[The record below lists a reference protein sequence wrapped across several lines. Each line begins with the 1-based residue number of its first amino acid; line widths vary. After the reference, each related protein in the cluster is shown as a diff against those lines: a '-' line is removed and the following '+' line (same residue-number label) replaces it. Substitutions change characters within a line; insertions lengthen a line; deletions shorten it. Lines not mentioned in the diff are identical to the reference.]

1 MKLEWLGTL
10 ALAVA
15 AIACGNHDGSD
26 GNPDGG
32 QPPLPC
38 SGIACKQV
46 TCAGGGTTSISGTVL
61 APNGTLPIYGATVY
75 VPQSDVGPL
84 TSGVTC
90 DRCAN
95 LAGNP
100 LVRTT
105 TDENGKFSL
114 PNMPATSDVPVV
126 IQVGKWR
133 RQITVPA
140 VPECVDTALD
150 TGVTRLPRTRSEG
163 DIPLMAVTTGEYDAL
178 ECLMRKIGLD
188 DSEFSTAGSEGRVHL
203 FSGRLGSNKFDAARG
218 GGDFAAAASSLWNT
232 EENLSRYDV
241 VFMSCEGDQDLAN
254 KPETARQ
261 AMKRYADKGGRVF
274 ASHWH
279 NAWFQHGPAPWD
291 QAISWNFLNDL
302 GNVPVDINPQASKAA
317 PFTNWL
323 KNVGAL
329 RPDGRIDLRDTQHT
343 AISVDPMYG
352 ESWIQLATTA
362 NNMPSVQY
370 VSMVTPIEQ
379 RDPDQKCGRAV
390 YSDIHVSTADD
401 SAPAKAFPSQSCT
414 TDRNVL
420 TPQEKVLAFMIFDI
434 AACIDPPIE

>member
-1 MKLEWLGTL
+1 MRFVWLCLL
-10 ALAVA
+10 AA
-15 AIACGNHDGSD
+15 AAFGCGNHD
-26 GNPDGG
+26 DGG
-32 QPPLPC
+32 GGGSGVPDAGPLPC

-46 TCAGGGTTSISGTVL
+46 QCSGGSTTSISGTVF

-75 VPQSDVGPL
+75 VPQSDVGPI
-84 TSGVTC
+84 TSGATC

-95 LAGNP
+95 LSGLP

-105 TDENGKFSL
+105 TDEKGKFTL
-114 PNMPATSDVPVV
+114 PNMPATTDVPVV

-140 VPECVDTALD
+140 VPECVDTAID
-150 TGVTRLPRTRSEG
+150 TGMTRLPRNRTEG
-163 DIPLMAVTTGEYDAL
+163 DIPLMALTTGEYDAL

-188 DSEFSTAGSEGRVHL
+188 DSEFSTAGGPGRVHL
-203 FSGRLGSNKFDAARG
+203 FAGRLGSNKFDAARG
-218 GGDFAAAASSLWNT
+218 AGAFAAATSLWAT
-232 EENLSRYDV
+232 EESLSRYDV
-241 VFMSCEGDQDLAN
+241 VFMSCEGDQDIAN
-254 KPETARQ
+254 KPMTSRQ
-261 AMKRYADKGGRVF
+261 AMKSYADKGGRVF

-279 NAWFQHGPAPWD
+279 NVWFQQNVAPWN

-302 GNVPVDINPQASKAA
+302 GNVPVDINPRASNAV

-329 RPDGRIDLRDTQHT
+329 RPDGRIDLVDTQHT
-343 AISVDPMYG
+343 AISVDERYA
-352 ESWIQLATTA
+352 ESLIQLATTA

-370 VSMVTPIEQ
+370 VSMVTPLEKS
-379 RDPDQKCGRAV
+379 DPEEKCGRAV

-414 TDRNVL
+414 TDKNVL

-434 AACIDPPIE
+434 AACVGTPVE